1 MKKLSFLLLSLFLV
15 SCSNANVS
23 ESTIDTVDSIDPID
37 SISEDSVHQDGES
50 HIILVPGA
58 EVITVN
64 STYFVDYLEGVE
76 EEISF
81 NILANHSRNEYQSFT
96 YYNAGGFRPF
106 KTIAIGK
113 NGYIKT
119 TGDLI
124 VGTLIYVP
132 KDISTDFVVYAIKDG
147 DEIKI
152 DKFYDS
158 NLTDTAF
165 FEYKDADSFI
175 FKNEGNE
182 IIELEYIAFIQDY
195 ILETK

>member
-15 SCSNANVS
+15 SCSNANAS
-23 ESTIDTVDSIDPID
+23 ESTIDTVDSIDSID
-37 SISEDSVHQDGES
+37 SIFEDSVHQDGES

-64 STYFVDYLEGVE
+64 STYFVDYLEGE

-81 NILANHSRNEYQSFT
+81 NILANHSKNEYQGFT

-106 KTIAIGK
+106 KTIAIDK

-147 DEIKI
+147 EEIKI

-158 NLTDTAF
+158 NLSDTAF
-165 FEYKDADSFI
+165 FHYEDADSFI

-182 IIELEYIAFIQDY
+182 IIELEYIAFIQAY